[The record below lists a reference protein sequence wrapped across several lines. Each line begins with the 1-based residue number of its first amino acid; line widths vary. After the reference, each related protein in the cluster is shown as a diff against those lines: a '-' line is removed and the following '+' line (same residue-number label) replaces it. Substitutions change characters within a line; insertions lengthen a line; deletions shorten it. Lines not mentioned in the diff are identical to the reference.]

1 MQFIEACRWGDVR
14 TMQNLFE
21 KGASP
26 TACAETGYSEPIGPP
41 MIEAAEHG
49 RPDAVKWLLDHGA
62 TWDEFVSDGW
72 TPLGA
77 AQVKKKDAE
86 QTIEILKAHG
96 AVPRH

>member
-1 MQFIEACRWGDVR
+1 MQFIDACHWGDVR
-14 TMQNLFE
+14 TMQALYE

-26 TACAETGYSEPIGPP
+26 TAPAETGYSQTAPP

-49 RPDAVKWLLDHGA
+49 QPEAVKWLLDRGA
-62 TWDEFVSDGW
+62 TWDVFFSDGM

-77 AQVKKKDAE
+77 AQVKKRDAE
-86 QTIEILKAHG
+86 LTIEILKAHG